1 MNLTLLFS
9 RLIFFLFSLLF
20 LTTFMASNQAG
31 SLTSSLL
38 IGMGLG
44 ALLFLLL
51 LSFEFLLHKCPLRS
65 LNTFSLGLFFGYL
78 MGQALMLI
86 FDTLVDLTSI
96 SIALQPQTMEMI
108 KISIFL
114 FGAYLG
120 TMLTLRYA
128 HEIHISI
135 PFVRFSHTQRQK
147 KDLILDLSVLSDSR
161 MIDLANS
168 GLVDHALVLPHFVVK
183 ELASQAEILD
193 EAGKVK
199 ARKGLETI
207 KKLQEIPALHL
218 RINKDDFPEVLELQ
232 QKLIRL
238 ARALEGNILS
248 AELTKVQIPALEGI
262 QIVNIHALANALKPL
277 MQAGESLKIKVQR
290 AGKEPLQGV
299 GYLDDGT
306 MVVING
312 GGDHIGEFVDTQ
324 VLSVKH
330 TTSGRMVFCNLKE
343 NLIPSHY
350 AHESAP

>member
-44 ALLFLLL
+44 TLLFLLL

-65 LNTFSLGLFFGYL
+65 LNTFSLGLCFGYL

-238 ARALEGNILS
+238 ARALEG
-248 AELTKVQIPALEGI
+248 I

-330 TTSGRMVFCNLKE
+330 TNSGRMVFCNLKE